1 MEQFDSLT
9 LPQRVVL
16 LGVADLSA
24 DEETPAKA
32 NHIIRRSKALAE
44 MTDDVG
50 TLTEAE
56 VDSALNRL
64 EAEGLVSVPEMDD
77 TSPVG
82 KGRPA
87 YNLNSGLENVLTVAD
102 EDDRLGTLVDA
113 IDA

>member
-1 MEQFDSLT
+1 MEQFESLT

-32 NHIIRRSKALAE
+32 NHIIRRSRALAE

-64 EAEGLVSVPEMDD
+64 EAEGLVTVPEMDD

-87 YNLNSGLENVLTVAD
+87 YDLHNDLENVLAAAD
-102 EDDRLGTLVDA
+102 GDDRLGALVDA